1 MNFHS
6 VPNFDAVIVLER
18 SDVDHLRGLS
28 MRERAALIEAACEGA
43 VEIEISRSQIG
54 LPPSTPAPWP
64 ESTWNYLAEWT
75 RRARE
80 HG

>member
-1 MNFHS
+1 VDFHS

-28 MRERAALIEAACEGA
+28 MRERSALIEAACDGA
-43 VEIEISRSQIG
+43 VEIEISRSRMG